1 MADPAKPAAGTEKPE
16 TPEEKIPTVQQTAK
30 DYLIPISAHALG
42 QWKDDPKGFVD
53 YAKQTAAGMFPTL
66 APQIQAGHT
75 TSTLVDPYVQVAK
88 QVLGPTA
95 EPDWT
100 DPKWTKALDGGF
112 DPITKRPAPMSLN
125 QWITNLHADPSHGFD
140 QSPQAHDAVNGL
152 IDHLSKSFNSPQG
165 APPTQPQGAVSG

>member
-1 MADPAKPAAGTEKPE
+1 MADEKPVEDEKPE
-16 TPEEKIPTVQQTAK
+16 EKVPTAQQTAK
-30 DYLIPISAHALG
+30 NYLIPISAHALS

-66 APQIQAGHT
+66 ATQLQAGHT
-75 TSTLVDPYVQVAK
+75 TQTLVDPYVQVAK

-125 QWITNLHADPSHGFD
+125 QWISTLRSDPAHGFD
-140 QSPQAHDAVNGL
+140 QSSQAHDAVNGL
-152 IDHLSKSFNSPQG
+152 INHLSKSFNSPQG
-165 APPTQPQGAVSG
+165 GSAAQPQVAPQ